1 MNTLVD
7 YIAIR
12 KEQADNSQNFRT
24 GEFMICGL
32 RYSSLKKGR
41 ECRSYES
48 CDVVSTDS
56 KGVTARKGQRY
67 ADCGCFYDNTG
78 YPRCGIMN
86 GDKEFEN
93 YREAFRIHKEKSLYC
108 HVARDFEYECG
119 DPQAYYNL

>member
-7 YIAIR
+7 YITIR
-12 KEQADNSQNFRT
+12 KEHADNSQNFRT
-24 GEFMICGL
+24 GEFMRCGL
-32 RYSSLKKGR
+32 GYTSLKKGR

-48 CDVVSTDS
+48 CNVIPIPNPS
-56 KGVTARKGQRY
+56 VTARGEQRY

-86 GDKEFEN
+86 GDTEFVN
-93 YREAFRIHKEKSLYC
+93 YREAFRIHMEKSLHC
-108 HVARDFEYECG
+108 HIARDFEYECG